1 MSAFNDKSIRENSKR
16 KIYEIEEKLKELKKD
31 PEENSEEIKIL
42 EKELRVHYELAHGR
56 D

>member
-16 KIYEIEEKLKELKKD
+16 KIYEIEAKLKVLKKD
-31 PEENSEEIKIL
+31 PEENAEEIKKL
-42 EKELRVHYELAHGR
+42 EKELKVHIELAYGR